1 MSDKEQHSPNS
12 EPEDVTTQPVP
23 PPTHAPGKYWLVGLI
38 FLLAAWIGS
47 ISIGTVIFGQE
58 SQALDW
64 RKPALVLL
72 PMVVFLTV
80 WIVLLARRKNGPS

>member
-38 FLLAAWIGS
+38 FLLAAWI
-47 ISIGTVIFGQE
+47 FGQE